1 MGRKG
6 ARASTPTTSGAG
18 GKRSKKT
25 PKKAGFPVVL
35 RFVRVRPS
43 TTSKRLTA
51 SLETTATTVT
61 ISPTKTQMTA
71 WTTRCRIS
79 ETQRALSPVIAML
92 GVETLAM
99 MVVETPVVVMTPVEA
114 LVTVETLTLVVLT
127 VEALATVEMMMLSM
141 STVAMVDMLTLAM
154 LTVAMAT
161 GEALAMV
168 IVEMMTLVML
178 TVEALALMMVEM
190 LTVEALAVM
199 GLLTVAM
206 ATVKALAMLT
216 GESQILLMLVAL
228 WEMLRMR
235 MTQVASL
242 KEYQLRL
249 LLATITTTCG
259 TMPVF
264 QVRLLQG
271 LCC

>member
-1 MGRKG
+1 
-6 ARASTPTTSGAG
+6 
-18 GKRSKKT
+18 
-25 PKKAGFPVVL
+25 
-35 RFVRVRPS
+35 
-43 TTSKRLTA
+43 
-51 SLETTATTVT
+51 
-61 ISPTKTQMTA
+61 
-71 WTTRCRIS
+71 
-79 ETQRALSPVIAML
+79 ML

-127 VEALATVEMMMLSM
+127 VEALA
-141 STVAMVDMLTLAM
+141 
-154 LTVAMAT
+154 
-161 GEALAMV
+161 MV
-168 IVEMMTLVML
+168 IVEMLTLVML

-190 LTVEALAVM
+190 LTVEALAVAVM

-271 LCC
+271 LDHTICSSNIGDVALF

>member
-1 MGRKG
+1 
-6 ARASTPTTSGAG
+6 
-18 GKRSKKT
+18 
-25 PKKAGFPVVL
+25 
-35 RFVRVRPS
+35 
-43 TTSKRLTA
+43 
-51 SLETTATTVT
+51 
-61 ISPTKTQMTA
+61 
-71 WTTRCRIS
+71 
-79 ETQRALSPVIAML
+79 
-92 GVETLAM
+92 
-99 MVVETPVVVMTPVEA
+99 
-114 LVTVETLTLVVLT
+114 
-127 VEALATVEMMMLSM
+127 
-141 STVAMVDMLTLAM
+141 
-154 LTVAMAT
+154 MAT

-168 IVEMMTLVML
+168 IVEMLTLVML

-190 LTVEALAVM
+190 LTVEALAVVVM